1 MILAADQ
8 ILLFV
13 PAALA
18 LNLTPGADMMFCA
31 GQGARLGPRAGL
43 VSAAGISAG
52 GMIHAGLAAAGLAAF
67 LATHPALFEAVRW
80 AGVLYLLWLAV
91 QTLRARGRPADSA
104 STGSA
109 SGGQP
114 APRARGALP
123 ASFRDA
129 VAVSVLNPKVAI
141 FILALLPQFV
151 APERGSPGAQM
162 LALGALFSLGGFAVN
177 GAVGVLAGGAFGI
190 GARGGAG
197 ARLAARAAG
206 PMRCVVAAIFA
217 GLAARLAFARG

>member
-1 MILAADQ
+1 
-8 ILLFV
+8 
-13 PAALA
+13 
-18 LNLTPGADMMFCA
+18 MFCA

-114 APRARGALP
+114 APRARGGLP

>member
-1 MILAADQ
+1 
-8 ILLFV
+8 
-13 PAALA
+13 
-18 LNLTPGADMMFCA
+18 
-31 GQGARLGPRAGL
+31 
-43 VSAAGISAG
+43 
-52 GMIHAGLAAAGLAAF
+52 
-67 LATHPALFEAVRW
+67 
-80 AGVLYLLWLAV
+80 
-91 QTLRARGRPADSA
+91 
-104 STGSA
+104 
-109 SGGQP
+109 
-114 APRARGALP
+114 
-123 ASFRDA
+123 

>member
-8 ILLFV
+8 ILIFV

-114 APRARGALP
+114 APRPPR
-123 ASFRDA
+123 
-129 VAVSVLNPKVAI
+129 
-141 FILALLPQFV
+141 
-151 APERGSPGAQM
+151 
-162 LALGALFSLGGFAVN
+162 FAT
-177 GAVGVLAGGAFGI
+177 
-190 GARGGAG
+190 RW
-197 ARLAARAAG
+197 R
-206 PMRCVVAAIFA
+206 
-217 GLAARLAFARG
+217 